1 MKIGKFIQVPEEI
14 KIAKKVIRLKQRGAG
29 YGEIAGR
36 VGLKIST
43 VRMIL
48 KHKDLYS

>member
-1 MKIGKFIQVPEEI
+1 MKIGKFIQVPEDIE
-14 KIAKKVIRLKQRGAG
+14 IAKKVIRLKQRGAG
-29 YGEIAGR
+29 YGELAGR
-36 VGLKIST
+36 IGLNISA

>member
-1 MKIGKFIQVPEEI
+1 MKIGKFIQVPEDIE
-14 KIAKKVIRLKQRGAG
+14 IAKKVIRLKQRGAG

-48 KHKDLYS
+48 KHKELYS